1 MSPKEKLFVVIDR
14 INELKNTKIE
24 LTSDEE
30 LELRNLEVKQLEYYS
45 EWKD

>member
-14 INELKNTKIE
+14 INVLKNTKIE